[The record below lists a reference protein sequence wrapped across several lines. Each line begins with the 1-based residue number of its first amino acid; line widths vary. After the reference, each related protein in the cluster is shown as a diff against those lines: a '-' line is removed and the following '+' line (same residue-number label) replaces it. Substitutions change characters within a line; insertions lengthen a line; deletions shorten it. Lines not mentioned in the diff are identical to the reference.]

1 MAVRVRR
8 EAAYPRYL
16 NGGRVLESRRQ
27 AIKWSEFCASRAS
40 PAAVVAII
48 VLEALSL
55 TALPTL
61 SAVAAAEAKS
71 PSQQG
76 PRSLDALL
84 HDFALMPG
92 LSARFREERR
102 LALLKE
108 PLVSHGALHFAPP
121 NLLVRHVEEPLES
134 TVLLRGDALLIS
146 TPAGDRTFRVDTS
159 TLVRAFVDTFLLLLS
174 GDAPALRE
182 IYRIHFEPVEGG
194 ATGEWR
200 IRLEPRRAPLSE
212 VVAFF
217 DLRGIDR
224 RVMEMRLRE
233 LSGDETLTQFSD
245 VNTDRRF
252 SESEFQRLFSA
263 PKQ

>member
-27 AIKWSEFCASRAS
+27 TIKWSELYASRAS
-40 PAAVVAII
+40 PTAVVAII
-48 VLEALSL
+48 VLAALSL
-55 TALPTL
+55 AALPTL
-61 SAVAAAEAKS
+61 SAVAAAKS
-71 PSQQG
+71 PPQQG

-84 HDFALMPG
+84 RDFASMPG

-146 TPAGDRTFRVDTS
+146 TPAGDRTFRVDAS

-182 IYRIHFEPVEGG
+182 IYRIQFEPVESG
-194 ATGEWR
+194 ATGEWQ

>member
-1 MAVRVRR
+1 MATRVRR

-16 NGGRVLESRRQ
+16 NGGRVLESRRLS
-27 AIKWSEFCASRAS
+27 IKWSEFYALRAS
-40 PAAVVAII
+40 PTAVVAII
-48 VLEALSL
+48 VLAVLSL
-55 TALPTL
+55 AALPTL

-71 PSQQG
+71 PAQQG
-76 PRSLDALL
+76 ARSLDALL

-92 LSARFREERR
+92 LSTRFREERR

-108 PLVSHGALHFAPP
+108 PLVSHGTLHFAPP
-121 NLLVRHVEEPLES
+121 NLLVRHVEEPVES
-134 TVLLRGDALLIS
+134 TVLLREDTLLIS
-146 TPAGDRTFRVDTS
+146 TPAGNQTFRVDAN

-182 IYRIHFEPVEGG
+182 NYQIHFEPVEGG

-233 LSGDETLTQFSD
+233 LSGDETLTQFFD